1 MVIATLP
8 ALPPVIVQPIT
19 REPLSTMDGV
29 VFVAIAL
36 ATAVAAWRRRPWV
49 AGALAFA
56 IPFAAYRD
64 IGHTTLTVEK
74 ALILGAVIGLLAGG
88 APVVPRSP
96 AGRRV
101 GGVALL
107 LLATIALSAV
117 HAVYLGNVVREFF
130 KQAEY
135 LALAWCALTLL
146 ERVPRASGWLV
157 AGAGAGACIVAGLAI
172 REAILGGAPSGIFI
186 NGYPVPRVAG
196 PLEGPNQLAGYLE
209 AALPILWVW
218 PLTGAGLGPVRG
230 LGTALGSAALVLT
243 QSRAGLLV
251 TALTYA
257 LLWRLRRDVARISAA
272 ATALGALAGF
282 AISAAWF
289 IFGAH
294 AGEFGIQRLLSLLF
308 WESGPGGGLGTRSQL
323 WPAAIALF
331 KRQPLVG
338 VGAGNYE
345 MLLPTVGLH
354 GIQTHAGSLYL
365 QTLAEQGIVGL
376 VVLLVFAAFVLQT
389 SFVRRANPLAMA
401 AFLAWAGLLA
411 HQVVD
416 DLFFFP
422 KVAGLCWLLLGAAL
436 ADARPISPRVGGSAF
451 GLHLDGKPRRPERL
465 TQDAPADGDQ
475 PAAESTTPV
484 GIPQQ
489 TPHRH

>member
-1 MVIATLP
+1 
-8 ALPPVIVQPIT
+8 
-19 REPLSTMDGV
+19 MDGV

-36 ATAVAAWRRRPWV
+36 ATAVATWRRRPWV

-64 IGHTTLTVEK
+64 VAHTTLTVEK

-135 LALAWCALTLL
+135 LTLAWCALTLL
-146 ERVPRASGWLV
+146 ERVPRSSSWLV
-157 AGAGAGACIVAGLAI
+157 AGAGAGACIAAGLSL
-172 REAILGGAPSGIFI
+172 REAILGGAPSGLWI
-186 NGYPVPRVAG
+186 NGHQIPRVAG

-218 PLTGAGLGPVRG
+218 PLTGAGLVTLRA
-230 LGTALGSAALVLT
+230 LGTGLGSAALVLT

-251 TALTYA
+251 AIVTYA
-257 LLWRLRRDVARISAA
+257 FLWRLRRDAARAAVA

-282 AISAAWF
+282 AISAVWF
-289 IFGAH
+289 TLGAH
-294 AGEFGIQRLLSLLF
+294 AGALGIQRSLSPLVL
-308 WESGPGGGLGTRSQL
+308 ESQPGGGVGTRSQL

-331 KRQPLVG
+331 KRHPITG

-365 QTLAEQGIVGL
+365 QTLSEQGIVGL
-376 VVLLVFAAFVLQT
+376 VALLVFAAVVLRT
-389 SFVRRANPLAMA
+389 TFARRANPLAMA

-422 KVAGLCWLLLGAAL
+422 KVGGLCWLLLGAAL
-436 ADARPISPRVGGSAF
+436 ADAVPMGPR
-451 GLHLDGKPRRPERL
+451 
-465 TQDAPADGDQ
+465 
-475 PAAESTTPV
+475 
-484 GIPQQ
+484 
-489 TPHRH
+489 